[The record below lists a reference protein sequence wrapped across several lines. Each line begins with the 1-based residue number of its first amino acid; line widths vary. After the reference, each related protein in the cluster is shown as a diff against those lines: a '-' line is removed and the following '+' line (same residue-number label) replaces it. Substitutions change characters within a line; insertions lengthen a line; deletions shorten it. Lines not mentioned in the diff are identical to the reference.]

1 MSVKPIGLVI
11 KEIATE
17 KNLKVSKLAEL
28 TGKSRQGIYVTFG
41 RSEMS
46 DDELEEWARALKI
59 TKEYLFERWKTAVV
73 EDNSFG
79 ANVLTEIK
87 RMIEEELREKNEQ
100 IRSLQESL
108 KDAQAIIKMA
118 MGKPSPAPVLSK
130 VIPMYGEL
138 PTAATA

>member
-28 TGKSRQGIYVTFG
+28 SGKSRQGIYVTFG

-46 DDELEEWARALKI
+46 DEELGEWAKALGV
-59 TKEYLFERWKTAVV
+59 TKDYLFDRWKTASS

-79 ANVLTEIK
+79 ANVLGEIK

-118 MGKPSPAPVLSK
+118 MGKLDPASDESK
-130 VIPMYGEL
+130 VKEMWPLIL
-138 PTAATA
+138 ATA

>member
-28 TGKSRQGIYVTFG
+28 SGKSRQGIYVTFG

-46 DDELEEWARALKI
+46 DEELGEWAKALGV
-59 TKEYLFERWKTAVV
+59 TKDYLFDRWKTASA

-79 ANVLTEIK
+79 ANVLGEIK

-118 MGKPSPAPVLSK
+118 MGKLDPASDESK
-130 VIPMYGEL
+130 VKEMWPLIL
-138 PTAATA
+138 ATA